1 MKHTLN
7 VTVLLLLLFFASQL
21 IGLIITLKYIDVKT
35 TQETGKPSFSNLPF
49 EIERPPLEEKTS
61 FLYIFG
67 AIIMGT
73 LLVLLLIKLKTRF
86 LWKAWFFLAVMLS
99 LSIALAAF
107 FPASLALVIAVGL
120 ALWKILRPNML
131 IHNLT
136 EIFLY
141 GGIAAIFV
149 PLVNVSAA
157 IILLA
162 LISAYDIISVWKT
175 KHMVALA
182 KFQTQ
187 QKLFAGLV
195 VRYKSPSECAAQDKQ
210 KSKKK
215 SPSAARSSAILG
227 GGDMGFPL
235 LFAGVILKTLI
246 TTSSPAIA
254 MLKTI
259 IIPIGATGALAYLF
273 WISKKGKF
281 YPAMPFLTGGCFL
294 GALVVW
300 LIRW

>member
-1 MKHTLN
+1 MKHTLS
-7 VTVLLLLLFFASQL
+7 VTVLLLLLFFASQI
-21 IGLIITLKYIDVKT
+21 IGLVITLKYIDVKT

-49 EIERPPLEEKTS
+49 EIERPPLEENTS

-86 LWKAWFFLAVMLS
+86 IWKAWFFLAVMLS

-120 ALWKILRPNML
+120 ALWKILRPNMF

-157 IILLA
+157 IILLV
-162 LISAYDIISVWKT
+162 LISVYDIISVWKT

-195 VRYKSPSECAAQDKQ
+195 VRYRAPIEAAAKGRQ
-210 KSKKK
+210 KSQKKL
-215 SPSAARSSAILG
+215 PPYSSAILG

-235 LFAGVILKTLI
+235 LFSGVILKTLV
-246 TTSSPAIA
+246 TVSPPAIA
-254 MLKTI
+254 MLKTS
-259 IIPIGATGALAYLF
+259 IIPLGATFALAYLF

-294 GALVVW
+294 GALIIW
-300 LIRW
+300 LIGW